1 MVCSRC
7 KGRKES
13 NKSGVVGSSN
23 LAVEKVESLARV
35 RRSALPHI
43 TYYYSM
49 HAVFYLWRRGTLN
62 IEKIHV
68 HINQLNFFNCI
79 SS

>member
-1 MVCSRC
+1 M
-7 KGRKES
+7 
-13 NKSGVVGSSN
+13 SGVVGSSN

-49 HAVFYLWRRGTLN
+49 HAVFYLPTFG
-62 IEKIHV
+62 EGEH
-68 HINQLNFFNCI
+68 
-79 SS
+79 